1 MPSKEVLVIIPQT
14 CEYVTSHEKMDF
26 TDVIKTLEMR
36 KVSQY
41 VRGRQKVQS
50 LTVHVIKEAEV
61 SEMSFK
67 DGERDHE
74 PRNSGSL

>member
-36 KVSQY
+36 KVS
-41 VRGRQKVQS
+41 
-50 LTVHVIKEAEV
+50 
-61 SEMSFK
+61 
-67 DGERDHE
+67 
-74 PRNSGSL
+74 